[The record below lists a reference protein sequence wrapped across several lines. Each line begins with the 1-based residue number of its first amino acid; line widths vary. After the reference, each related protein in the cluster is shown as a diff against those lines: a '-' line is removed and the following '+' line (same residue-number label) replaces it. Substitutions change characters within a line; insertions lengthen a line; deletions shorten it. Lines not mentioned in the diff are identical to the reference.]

1 MTSKKL
7 SFFVERLGGLLHG
20 SPDLEISGLAPLSKA
35 TASELSFLS
44 HPRYISQL
52 QSSLAGCVVI
62 GNSHEAAAKHRGA
75 YILCDNPYVY
85 WAKVT
90 QLWAEQF
97 KTKTESNIHPSAVV
111 DPNAEVDATAII
123 GPLCVVEAG
132 AQIGA
137 GTWLKSSV
145 TVSHGCIIGKHC
157 ILHPGV
163 VIGADGFGFAS
174 ENQKWIKVE
183 QLGAVVIGDHV
194 EIGANTCVDRG
205 AMDDTVIEEGVKLD
219 NLIQIGHNVHIGKHT
234 AMAGCAGVAGSAKI
248 GAYCTIGG
256 GAAVLG
262 HLELADNVHIS
273 AFSLVS
279 HSILKPGTYSGVFP
293 IDDNSNWQKNA
304 ATLRQ
309 LFTLRDRIKFL
320 EKNNNP

>member
-1 MTSKKL
+1 MVSQKL
-7 SFFVERLGGLLHG
+7 GFFIERLGGQLFG
-20 SPDLEISGLAPLSKA
+20 SPDLQISGLAPLSKA
-35 TASELSFLS
+35 VDGDLSFLS
-44 HPRYISQL
+44 HPRYTHQL
-52 QSSLAGCVVI
+52 QSSKASCVVI
-62 GNSHEAAAKHRGA
+62 GKSHEETAKSRGS
-75 YILCDNPYVY
+75 YILCENPYVY
-85 WAKVT
+85 WARVT
-90 QLWAEQF
+90 QLWAAQKQPNAEA
-97 KTKTESNIHPSAVV
+97 NIHPTSVV
-111 DPNAEVDATAII
+111 DPSAEIDPTATI

-132 AQIGA
+132 VKIGA
-137 GTWLKSSV
+137 GTRLKSSV
-145 TVSHGCIIGKHC
+145 TISRDCVVGNHC
-157 ILHPGV
+157 IFHPGV

-183 QLGAVVIGDHV
+183 QLGSIVIGDHV
-194 EIGANTCVDRG
+194 EIGANTCIDRG
-205 AMDDTVIEEGVKLD
+205 AMDDTVIEDGVKLD

-256 GAAVLG
+256 GAAILG

-293 IDDNSNWQKNA
+293 IDVNSTWQKNA

-309 LFTLRDRIKFL
+309 LFSLRERIKSL
-320 EKNNNP
+320 EKNNNS

>member
-1 MTSKKL
+1 VISQKL
-7 SFFVERLGGLLHG
+7 SFFTESLGGLLHG
-20 SPDLEISGLAPLSKA
+20 SPDLEISGLASLSKA
-35 TASELSFLS
+35 TAGELSFLS

-52 QSSLAGCVVI
+52 QSSRASCVVI
-62 GNSHEAAAKHRGA
+62 EKSHEEIAKLRGA
-75 YILCDNPYVY
+75 YIVCDNPYVY

-90 QLWAEQF
+90 QLWAEQSKP
-97 KTKTESNIHPSAVV
+97 KTQTFIHPSAVV
-111 DPNAEVDATAII
+111 DPSAEVDATAVI

-132 AQIGA
+132 ARIGA
-137 GTWLKSSV
+137 GTLLKSSV
-145 TVSHGCIIGKHC
+145 TISRGCVIGSHC

-163 VIGADGFGFAS
+163 VIGADGFGFAL
-174 ENQKWIKVE
+174 ENKKWIKVE

-194 EIGANTCVDRG
+194 EIGANTCIDRG
-205 AMDDTVIEEGVKLD
+205 AMEDTVIEEGVKLD

-256 GAAVLG
+256 GAAILG

-293 IDDNSNWQKNA
+293 IDNNSNWQKNA

-309 LFTLRDRIKFL
+309 LFSLRERIKFV
-320 EKNNNP
+320 EKNNNS

>member
-1 MTSKKL
+1 VISKKL
-7 SFFVERLGGLLHG
+7 SFFTERLGGLLHG
-20 SPDLEISGLAPLSKA
+20 SPDLEISGLASLSKA
-35 TASELSFLS
+35 TADELSFLS

-52 QSSLAGCVVI
+52 QSSRASCVVI
-62 GNSHEAAAKHRGA
+62 AKSHEELAKLRGA
-75 YILCDNPYVY
+75 YIVCDNPYVY

-90 QLWAEQF
+90 QLWAEQTKV
-97 KTKTESNIHPSAVV
+97 KTQIHIHPTAVV
-111 DPNAEVDATAII
+111 DPSAEVDDTAIV

-132 AQIGA
+132 VRIGA
-137 GTWLKSSV
+137 GTLLKSSV
-145 TVSHGCIIGKHC
+145 TISRGCVIGNHC

-174 ENQKWIKVE
+174 ENEKWIKVE

-194 EIGANTCVDRG
+194 EIGANTCIDRG
-205 AMDDTVIEEGVKLD
+205 AMEDTVIEEGVKLD

-234 AMAGCAGVAGSAKI
+234 AIAGCAGVAGSAKI

-279 HSILKPGTYSGVFP
+279 HSILKPGIYSGVFP

-309 LFTLRDRIKFL
+309 LFSLRERIKFL
-320 EKNNNP
+320 EKNNNS

>member
-1 MTSKKL
+1 MISKKL
-7 SFFVERLGGLLHG
+7 SFFTESLGGLLHG
-20 SPDLEISGLAPLSKA
+20 SPDLEITGLAPLSKA
-35 TASELSFLS
+35 VVGELSFLS

-52 QSSLAGCVVI
+52 QSSRASCVVI
-62 GNSHEAAAKHRGA
+62 GKPHEELAKLRGA

-90 QLWAEQF
+90 QLWVEQTKA
-97 KTKTESNIHPSAVV
+97 KTQTQIHPTAVV
-111 DPNAEVDATAII
+111 DPSAEIDPTAII

-132 AQIGA
+132 VRIGA
-137 GTWLKSSV
+137 GTLLKSSV
-145 TVSHGCIIGKHC
+145 TISRGCVIGNHC

-194 EIGANTCVDRG
+194 EIGANTCIDRG
-205 AMDDTVIEEGVKLD
+205 AMEDTVIEEGVKLD

-256 GAAVLG
+256 GAAILG

-279 HSILKPGTYSGVFP
+279 HSILKPGTYSGIFP
-293 IDDNSNWQKNA
+293 IDNNSNWQKNA

-309 LFTLRDRIKFL
+309 LFSLRERIKFL
-320 EKNNNP
+320 EKNNNS